1 MEVLRGGDVYVYHA
15 RVVCQDM
22 RFGVR
27 LSIMAKV
34 AALDS
39 VREVLKK
46 YYGAEKIFLSYES
59 SVHER

>member
-1 MEVLRGGDVYVYHA
+1 MYVYHA

-46 YYGAEKIFLSYES
+46 ILWSREDFPQL
-59 SVHER
+59 

>member
-1 MEVLRGGDVYVYHA
+1 MYVYHA